1 MPGPSEIEIR
11 PVFEAADFGA
21 EFTPELQE
29 QENRLRD
36 RLKGR

>member
-1 MPGPSEIEIR
+1 MPGPSELEIR

-29 QENRLRD
+29 NRLRD
-36 RLKGR
+36 RLEGR